1 MKNLLTLFVL
11 FLGLGLASAQE
22 KKALTFDETIIYLK
36 RSLDKKARYSEVLVY
51 DTSTEYSTN
60 YMGEVLISSD
70 GKISCNWKV
79 GGGGIYSSISFN
91 LNKVLKIENQN
102 AQIRF
107 YVTDSSY
114 YLITA
119 ESQID
124 AERITKAFIHL
135 KSLLPKD
142 DDPFAN

>member
-1 MKNLLTLFVL
+1 MKNLLMLFVL
-11 FLGLGLASAQE
+11 FLGLGMANAQE
-22 KKALTFDETIIYLK
+22 KKALTFDETVIYLK
-36 RSLDKKARYSEVLVY
+36 KSLNEKGRYSREIVY
-51 DTSTEYSTN
+51 DTSTTFSTT
-60 YMGEVLISSD
+60 YMSEILMSND
-70 GKISCNWKV
+70 GKILCNWAV
-79 GGGGIYSSISFN
+79 GGGGIFSSISFN
-91 LNKVLKIENQN
+91 LNKVLKIENKN

-107 YVTDSSY
+107 YVTDNSY
-114 YLITA
+114 YLVTA